1 MFGSLVGSDMVSIRA
16 VTALVGISAFGLA
29 GAASADPITF
39 AQLLQTNSANGL
51 TWTNNGAG
59 AATLNTTNPTGDI
72 VDFQFENVAGI
83 NPLLNTGVSAVET
96 INGGAG
102 VTATA
107 AAVNAGGLL
116 IQTLNAPLTIS
127 YNLVNPIGGLTDLL
141 TITITPNTP
150 GSGGAIL
157 DGQSGSTGGS
167 LIASYP
173 PSDTY
178 TETFSS
184 DFLDFQIN
192 NPITASYS
200 LSAINPI
207 MTLGADGLLSSFT
220 ADLAGTFSSALA
232 PIAVP
237 EPASFAVL
245 AVGLIG
251 LGFVTRRRAAAA
263 AI

>member
-1 MFGSLVGSDMVSIRA
+1 M
-16 VTALVGISAFGLA
+16 VGIRTVAAFAGIASFALA

-39 AQLLQTNSANGL
+39 AQLTQSNNANGL
-51 TWTNNGAG
+51 SWTNNGTTS
-59 AATLNTTNPTGDI
+59 TLNTTNAGGD
-72 VDFQFENVAGI
+72 VVNFSFENVAG
-83 NPLLNTGVSAVET
+83 LNAALSGPVSAIET

-102 VTATA
+102 ATTNA

-116 IQTLNAPLTIS
+116 IQSITSPLTIS

-141 TITITPNTP
+141 TITITPNSP
-150 GSGGAIL
+150 NSGGAIL
-157 DGQSGSTGGS
+157 DGQAGSTGGS

-173 PSDTY
+173 PSTSY

-184 DFLDFQIN
+184 DFLDFSIN
-192 NPITASYS
+192 DPITASYS

-207 MTLGADGLLSSFT
+207 MSLGAGGMLSTFT

-237 EPASFAVL
+237 EPASLALL

-251 LGFVTRRRAAAA
+251 IGFASRRRFSLPA
-263 AI
+263 